1 MDTLSNMTKK
11 IKEIVDQY
19 FLDRDHSSWGTYEYR
34 LNSSYWVK
42 FQPTNRIDRIR
53 VYLGV
58 ELPGYKFSTSEIYKL
73 DPHNPLNDDNEGLV
87 ILIEMQYRVVENMNS
102 NSISI
107 SYDCYKSVLTDND
120 KLREEI
126 KHLKK
131 LSDDWKD
138 RYLQEKMAHTTT
150 QARIVF
156 AKKILSGER
165 DERVIEHSD
174 IT

>member
-107 SYDCYKSVLTDND
+107 Y
-120 KLREEI
+120 
-126 KHLKK
+126 
-131 LSDDWKD
+131 
-138 RYLQEKMAHTTT
+138 
-150 QARIVF
+150 F
-156 AKKILSGER
+156 
-165 DERVIEHSD
+165 
-174 IT
+174 